1 MPNEQEA
8 LLTETIQRPHCGP
21 AIDPVGPCI
30 RRNDEKV
37 TPLTHTDPNPRGKG
51 PKQAPDYLGSRRAY
65 MLLGLGDVF

>member
-8 LLTETIQRPHCGP
+8 LVTETIQRPHCGP

-30 RRNDEKV
+30 RRNYEKV

-51 PKQAPDYLGSRRAY
+51 PNMPPTICPRDALTCDFS
-65 MLLGLGDVF
+65 DFID